1 LRALAGRALGLS
13 AFPLERP
20 AREASVK
27 QLTARSDHLAVP
39 RELAPAADDLLAE
52 VRALPQQADPAPLN
66 HVLAWAYLGNRADR
80 LHRLLVECR
89 LEAGAAIC
97 RLPDATA
104 GGTDGRRAR
113 RSGRGMASDRLQAP
127 AGSPAVPAL
136 TPYSSG
142 GASTGGRGVS
152 LSRPARFS
160 ASRSTYSIWALTL
173 RSSSSAQRC
182 TASSTGAEIR
192 SG

>member
-104 GGTDGRRAR
+104 GGTDVDHGLAVLAVGGERADPVAAWPATGCRR
-113 RSGRGMASDRLQAP
+113 L
-127 AGSPAVPAL
+127 PAV
-136 TPYSSG
+136 
-142 GASTGGRGVS
+142 R
-152 LSRPARFS
+152 RC
-160 ASRSTYSIWALTL
+160 
-173 RSSSSAQRC
+173 QR
-182 TASSTGAEIR
+182 
-192 SG
+192 